1 MSPLLSSPTTLLP
14 GFWQYS
20 PTRDS
25 FWLDRDSLALVGYTD
40 AASRCMPRSDLREL
54 LRIDPEEENL
64 FQQVVESPS
73 EGDVL
78 LCCITLYGGPYS
90 GRQCAVRAS
99 VMGRDAEGRA
109 LSLVGNI
116 RLLSDTGVDDP
127 GVNPDMAL
135 LTLDI
140 SGDGMWDWFPKT
152 GRVEYSPRF
161 RAMLG
166 YSPLQ
171 FPNSM
176 EAWEGIIHPDDR
188 VRGQSRSIQYRGG
201 ARRQLF
207 RVHLSPAGSKGRLS
221 LDTLPRAGCCAGTPR
236 GRALRVMGMITDIS
250 ASQQDHENL
259 LEKAYTDQ
267 LTGLGNR
274 ASLDMHIKDWAQPPH
289 LPLSVLYCDVSG
301 LKLVNDTLGH
311 SVGDALLISAAHL
324 LKNSIKVPHV
334 TIRQGGDEFL
344 AVLPC
349 CSALQTEELVFDLR
363 MNIQKHN
370 GTEGCMPLFISIGH
384 ATLEAAATDIS
395 DTIAR
400 ADHQMLRNKA
410 LAHETTYQQ
419 LKRWLETQTS
429 QPVSLFDSPPRA
441 VERLPLQR

>member
-1 MSPLLSSPTTLLP
+1 MP

-20 PTRDS
+20 PARDT
-25 FWLDRDSLALVGYTD
+25 FWLDRDSLALVGCAN
-40 AASRCMPRSDLREL
+40 AASRSMPRGELREL
-54 LRIDPEEENL
+54 LCIDPEEEIL

-78 LCCITLYGGPYS
+78 LCSITLYAGPYS

-99 VMGRDAEGRA
+99 VMGRDAAGRA

-188 VRGQSRSIQYRGG
+188 VR
-201 ARRQLF
+201 AN
-207 RVHLSPAGSKGRLS
+207 
-221 LDTLPRAGCCAGTPR
+221 
-236 GRALRVMGMITDIS
+236 RALYNIVEPHGATVPGSRNQPHAVPAHRHIS
-250 ASQQDHENL
+250 GTELSVRETDHET
-259 LEKAYTDQ
+259 AVR
-267 LTGLGNR
+267 GLQGPVY
-274 ASLDMHIKDWAQPPH
+274 DKHVPVMQP
-289 LPLSVLYCDVSG
+289 C
-301 LKLVNDTLGH
+301 
-311 SVGDALLISAAHL
+311 
-324 LKNSIKVPHV
+324 
-334 TIRQGGDEFL
+334 
-344 AVLPC
+344 
-349 CSALQTEELVFDLR
+349 
-363 MNIQKHN
+363 
-370 GTEGCMPLFISIGH
+370 IGKG
-384 ATLEAAATDIS
+384 I
-395 DTIAR
+395 
-400 ADHQMLRNKA
+400 
-410 LAHETTYQQ
+410 
-419 LKRWLETQTS
+419 
-429 QPVSLFDSPPRA
+429 PRYPA
-441 VERLPLQR
+441 VERGLGMTHEFGVEVDHGTELFQIIDISHSLIRVMRLESRSRSSVSTVSPTLFVWSVMPEVNISEGTPASRNQLWSPILL

>member
-188 VRGQSRSIQYRGG
+188 VRANRALYNIVEAHGANYFECTFRLRGAKGDYLWILCRGQVAAPGHPGG
-201 ARRQLF
+201 AR
-207 RVHLSPAGSKGRLS
+207 
-221 LDTLPRAGCCAGTPR
+221 CA
-236 GRALRVMGMITDIS
+236 S
-250 ASQQDHENL
+250 
-259 LEKAYTDQ
+259 
-267 LTGLGNR
+267 
-274 ASLDMHIKDWAQPPH
+274 WA
-289 LPLSVLYCDVSG
+289 
-301 LKLVNDTLGH
+301 
-311 SVGDALLISAAHL
+311 
-324 LKNSIKVPHV
+324 
-334 TIRQGGDEFL
+334 
-344 AVLPC
+344 
-349 CSALQTEELVFDLR
+349 
-363 MNIQKHN
+363 
-370 GTEGCMPLFISIGH
+370 
-384 ATLEAAATDIS
+384 
-395 DTIAR
+395 
-400 ADHQMLRNKA
+400 
-410 LAHETTYQQ
+410 
-419 LKRWLETQTS
+419 
-429 QPVSLFDSPPRA
+429 
-441 VERLPLQR
+441 

>member
-1 MSPLLSSPTTLLP
+1 MVSPLLSSPTTLLP
-14 GFWQYS
+14 GFWQYT

-25 FWLDRDSLALVGYTD
+25 FWLDRDSLALVGCVD
-40 AASRCMPRSDLREL
+40 AASRCMSRSDLREL

-64 FQQVVESPS
+64 FQQVVESPT

-78 LCCITLYGGPYS
+78 LCSITLYGGPYS

-99 VMGRDAEGRA
+99 VMGRDAAGRA

-176 EAWEGIIHPDDR
+176 EAWEGIIHTDDR
-188 VRGQSRSIQYRGG
+188 VRANRALYNIVEPHGANYFECTFRLKGAKGDYLWILCRGQVL
-201 ARRQLF
+201 RRDAQ
-207 RVHLSPAGSKGRLS
+207 
-221 LDTLPRAGCCAGTPR
+221 

-324 LKNSIKVPHV
+324 LKNSFKVPHV

-344 AVLPC
+344 VVLPR
-349 CSALQTEELVFDLR
+349 CSALQTEELVFNLR
-363 MNIQKHN
+363 MTIQKHN
-370 GTEGCMPLFISIGH
+370 GTEGCMPLFISVGH

-419 LKRWLETQTS
+419 LKQWLESLTS
-429 QPVSLFDSPPRA
+429 QPVSLFDSRRA
-441 VERLPLQR
+441 P

>member
-14 GFWQYS
+14 GFWQFT
-20 PTRDS
+20 PAQDI
-25 FWLDRDSLALVGYTD
+25 FWLDRDCLALVGRTD
-40 AASRCMPRSDLREL
+40 TASRSMPGSELRDLL
-54 LRIDPEEENL
+54 HIDPEEESL
-64 FQQVVESPS
+64 FQQVVESPA

-78 LCCITLYGGPYS
+78 LCSITLYAGPYS

-99 VMGRDAEGRA
+99 VMGRDADGRA

-176 EAWEGIIHPDDR
+176 EAWENIIHTDDR
-188 VRGQSRSIQYRGG
+188 MRANRALYNIVEPHGANYFECTFRLRGSRGDYLWILCRGQVL
-201 ARRQLF
+201 RR
-207 RVHLSPAGSKGRLS
+207 
-221 LDTLPRAGCCAGTPR
+221 DTQ

-259 LEKAYTDQ
+259 LEKAYSDQ

-274 ASLDMHIKDWAQPPH
+274 ASLDMHVREWAQPPH
-289 LPLSVLYCDVSG
+289 LPLSILYCDVSG

-311 SVGDALLISAAHL
+311 NVGDALLISAAHL
-324 LKNSIKVPHV
+324 LKNAIKTPHV

-344 AVLPC
+344 VVLPR
-349 CSALQTEELVFDLR
+349 CSALQAEELVFNLR
-363 MNIQKHN
+363 VAIQKHN
-370 GTEGCMPLFISIGH
+370 DTEGCMPLFISVGH
-384 ATLEAAATDIS
+384 ATLEKTAADIS
-395 DTIAR
+395 ETIAR
-400 ADHQMLRNKA
+400 ADHHMLRNKA
-410 LAHETTYQQ
+410 LAHETTYHQ
-419 LKRWLETQTS
+419 LKCWLEALTS
-429 QPVSLFDSPPRA
+429 HPVSLFDSR
-441 VERLPLQR
+441 RD

>member
-14 GFWQYS
+14 GFWQYT
-20 PTRDS
+20 PIQDS
-25 FWLDRDSLALVGYTD
+25 FWLDKDSLALVGCVD
-40 AASRCMPRSDLREL
+40 AASRCIPRTELRDLL
-54 LRIDPEEENL
+54 CIDPEEEVL
-64 FQQVVESPS
+64 FQQVVESPA

-78 LCCITLYGGPYS
+78 LCSITLYAGPYS

-99 VMGRDAEGRA
+99 VMGRDTEGRA

-140 SGDGMWDWFPKT
+140 SGDGMWDWLPKT

-188 VRGQSRSIQYRGG
+188 VRANRAIYNIVEPHGANYFECTFRLRSAKGDYLWILCRGQVL
-201 ARRQLF
+201 RRDAQ
-207 RVHLSPAGSKGRLS
+207 
-221 LDTLPRAGCCAGTPR
+221 

-250 ASQQDHENL
+250 TSQQDHENL

-274 ASLDMHIKDWAQPPH
+274 ASLDMHIRDWAQPPH

-344 AVLPC
+344 VVLPR
-349 CSALQTEELVFDLR
+349 CSELQTEELVFNLR
-363 MNIQKHN
+363 MTIQKHN
-370 GTEGCMPLFISIGH
+370 GTEGCMPLFISVGH
-384 ATLEAAATDIS
+384 ATLETAAADIS

-410 LAHETTYQQ
+410 LAHETTYLQ
-419 LKRWLETQTS
+419 LKQWLEGLTS
-429 QPVSLFDSPPRA
+429 HPVSLFDSR
-441 VERLPLQR
+441 RSL

>member
-1 MSPLLSSPTTLLP
+1 
-14 GFWQYS
+14 
-20 PTRDS
+20 
-25 FWLDRDSLALVGYTD
+25 
-40 AASRCMPRSDLREL
+40 
-54 LRIDPEEENL
+54 
-64 FQQVVESPS
+64 
-73 EGDVL
+73 
-78 LCCITLYGGPYS
+78 
-90 GRQCAVRAS
+90 
-99 VMGRDAEGRA
+99 
-109 LSLVGNI
+109 
-116 RLLSDTGVDDP
+116 
-127 GVNPDMAL
+127 
-135 LTLDI
+135 
-140 SGDGMWDWFPKT
+140 
-152 GRVEYSPRF
+152 
-161 RAMLG
+161 
-166 YSPLQ
+166 
-171 FPNSM
+171 
-176 EAWEGIIHPDDR
+176 
-188 VRGQSRSIQYRGG
+188 
-201 ARRQLF
+201 
-207 RVHLSPAGSKGRLS
+207 
-221 LDTLPRAGCCAGTPR
+221 
-236 GRALRVMGMITDIS
+236 MITDIS